1 MKDVWLFVKW
11 QYSKLEFWQKIFI
24 VNFFLMGF
32 TAARTDEVSRY
43 IFIFTIMVPFLYMT
57 KWFLIDSIRA
67 SWKKFKE
74 QKANLFNTIKEA
86 DNASKSN

>member
-11 QYSKLEFWQKIFI
+11 QYGKLEFWQKVYF

-32 TAARTDEVSRY
+32 TAFREDETSKI
-43 IFIFTIMVPFLYMT
+43 IFYCTILVPFLYMC
-57 KWFLIDSIRA
+57 KWFIFDQIKD

-74 QKANLFNTIKEA
+74 QKANLFNTIKEG
-86 DNASKSN
+86 K